1 MFTKDVIKHT
11 STAASLFLKIAR
23 SVSQFFDF
31 KYWLIKKKTLDQ
43 MYFNH

>member
-31 KYWLIKKKTLDQ
+31 KYWLIKKNIGSNV
-43 MYFNH
+43 F